1 MTSQRI
7 RDYELV
13 MILSPEATE
22 AEAADTVSRIS
33 GMITDGGGNIAKQD
47 NWGVRRLAYPIQ
59 RFIEGNYFVT
69 RCTMEAQA
77 AVELNTTLNSSQDVL
92 RYLVFRLEK
101 SELAAIEAQA
111 ERERAARQ
119 QTEARAAAERAARER
134 DEARRAAEAQAAA
147 MAAEAAAEAQAAEAA
162 AEREARERDEAR
174 RAAEAQAAAMAAE
187 AAAAETTA
195 DAASESAETAVAE
208 QQDAPESTAAEA
220 PAARQDP
227 SDESEESHG
236 G

>member
-1 MTSQRI
+1 
-7 RDYELV
+7 

-59 RFIEGNYFVT
+59 RFIEGNYFIT

-101 SELAAIEAQA
+101 SELAAMEAQA

-119 QTEARAAAERAARER
+119 QAEARAAAERGARER

-147 MAAEAAAEAQAAEAA
+147 MAAEAA

-174 RAAEAQAAAMAAE
+174 RAAEAQAAAM

-227 SDESEESHG
+227 SDESDESQAG
-236 G
+236 

>member
-1 MTSQRI
+1 
-7 RDYELV
+7 

-59 RFIEGNYFVT
+59 RFIEGNYFIT

-101 SELAAIEAQA
+101 SELAAIEVQA
-111 ERERAARQ
+111 ERERATRQ
-119 QTEARAAAERAARER
+119 QAEARAAAERGARER

-147 MAAEAAAEAQAAEAA
+147 MAKENAAAEATAASAAEGAA
-162 AEREARERDEAR
+162 
-174 RAAEAQAAAMAAE
+174 
-187 AAAAETTA
+187 
-195 DAASESAETAVAE
+195 AE
-208 QQDAPESTAAEA
+208 QQDTSDSTADEASSAE
-220 PAARQDP
+220 PAAAEGSVEVTDQEEPATPDE
-227 SDESEESHG
+227 SDESQAG
-236 G
+236 